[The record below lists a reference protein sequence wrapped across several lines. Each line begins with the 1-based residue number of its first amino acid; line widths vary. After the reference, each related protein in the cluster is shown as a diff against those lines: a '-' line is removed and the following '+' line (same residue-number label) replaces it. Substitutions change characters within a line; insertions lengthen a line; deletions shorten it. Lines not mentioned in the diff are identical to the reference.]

1 MSRTVVG
8 RCSPVACGN
17 RDTRRAALVA
27 LVASPTPWL
36 ARNSNASSNKSW
48 NYQDSWVGTCR
59 EGRTQ
64 SPILLDDK
72 KLVESEERVELDID
86 DVPEQIWNATVT
98 NNSHGS
104 PQIDFPKDSCS
115 VIFGRERFNL
125 IQIHFH
131 SPSEH
136 LTNDTIF
143 PMETHLV
150 LRSHKNPE
158 RLLVIAILCQIGD
171 KRNTLLEESLD
182 KVPSVGD
189 KGVALDRP
197 IALRSLMTASD
208 SRKGRDSSQ
217 FYYWYTGSLTT
228 PPCSEPVEW
237 LVQDPAFKTESITTD
252 QLDRFLY
259 LSAIPGNARGIQ
271 NLNGRTVRKVYIK

>member
-1 MSRTVVG
+1 MGRTVVV
-8 RCSPVACGN
+8 RCSPVACGT

-27 LVASPTPWL
+27 LIASPTPWL
-36 ARNSNASSNKSW
+36 SRNSNASSNRSW

-72 KLVESEERVELDID
+72 KLVDSEERVLLNID
-86 DVPEQIWNATVT
+86 DVPEKIWNATVT

-104 PQIDFPKDSCS
+104 PQIDFPEDSCS
-115 VIFGRERFNL
+115 VVFERERFNL

-189 KGVALDRP
+189 KGVAMDP

-228 PPCSEPVEW
+228 PPCSEPVDW

-252 QLDRFLY
+252 QLDRFLS

-271 NLNGRTVRKVYIK
+271 NMNGRTVRKVYIK